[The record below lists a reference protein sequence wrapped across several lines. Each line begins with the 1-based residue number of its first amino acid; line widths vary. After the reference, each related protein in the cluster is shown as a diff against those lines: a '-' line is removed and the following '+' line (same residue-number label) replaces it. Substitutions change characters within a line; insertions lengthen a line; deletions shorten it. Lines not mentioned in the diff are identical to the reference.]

1 MDIVVV
7 VAIVVAALAVVEALE
22 NAVELDSSEDVTVIM
37 LVAVDCV
44 DMLDAEDVVSDDMV
58 DVVDVDCDDTFDDK
72 DVDNVS
78 LNISKNQ

>member
-7 VAIVVAALAVVEALE
+7 VVFVVAAFAVVEALE

-44 DMLDAEDVVSDDMV
+44 DKLDAEDVDIV